1 MTESLVTGRVA
12 RGPLAAPLRLA
23 LLPIGLA
30 WALVAEWVR
39 LRADWPIGWVALDI
53 VPGIAFLVAGQVA
66 WHRRPGTRIGPLMVA
81 TGFAWYVGTFAVT
94 SDAAVDGFIRAFQGY
109 YDVLIAWL
117 VLAYPTGFL
126 RSVAARVVIGA
137 WFTVLVGRTVFRL
150 AVTPRSTSYD
160 LADPSEVERYVRD
173 VALRDTGENVFLVV
187 AAMLALVVLVL
198 AVRRLLTETDVGRR
212 VAAPVLLG
220 GVVLAIGIVLEVA
233 TLASAGTFAERKDA
247 WELGHVITCVASA
260 LVSIGFVVGIVRGRL
275 ARGTVADLVVELGDG
290 PERPRLRDVLARALG
305 DPSLEIAYAVPESR
319 RFVDADG
326 RGVGLPSPTDQRR
339 AMTRLEA
346 GGRTVAVLIHDPA
359 LSEQAELVRSVGA
372 ATRLA
377 LENERLA
384 AEVRTQL
391 EAVRASRA
399 RIVAAG
405 DAERRRVERDLHDGA
420 QQRLV
425 TLALS
430 IQVARAQADGSNP
443 ALASSL
449 DQASED
455 LAAAL
460 TDLRAL
466 ARGIHPA
473 ILADE
478 GLAAAVEALADRSPA
493 NVTLRAPA
501 ERFTPT
507 VEATVYFVVA
517 EALTN
522 VVKYARASAVTV
534 SIEREGESLH
544 VEVADDGV
552 GGADPTNGSG
562 LAGLDDRV
570 AAAGGRLTVTSV
582 AGAGTVVRAEI
593 PCA

>member
-1 MTESLVTGRVA
+1 
-12 RGPLAAPLRLA
+12 
-23 LLPIGLA
+23 
-30 WALVAEWVR
+30 
-39 LRADWPIGWVALDI
+39 
-53 VPGIAFLVAGQVA
+53 
-66 WHRRPGTRIGPLMVA
+66 
-81 TGFAWYVGTFAVT
+81 
-94 SDAAVDGFIRAFQGY
+94 
-109 YDVLIAWL
+109 
-117 VLAYPTGFL
+117 
-126 RSVAARVVIGA
+126 
-137 WFTVLVGRTVFRL
+137 
-150 AVTPRSTSYD
+150 
-160 LADPSEVERYVRD
+160 
-173 VALRDTGENVFLVV
+173 
-187 AAMLALVVLVL
+187 
-198 AVRRLLTETDVGRR
+198 
-212 VAAPVLLG
+212 
-220 GVVLAIGIVLEVA
+220 
-233 TLASAGTFAERKDA
+233 
-247 WELGHVITCVASA
+247 
-260 LVSIGFVVGIVRGRL
+260 
-275 ARGTVADLVVELGDG
+275 
-290 PERPRLRDVLARALG
+290 
-305 DPSLEIAYAVPESR
+305 
-319 RFVDADG
+319 
-326 RGVGLPSPTDQRR
+326 
-339 AMTRLEA
+339 MTRLEA

-359 LSEQAELVRSVGA
+359 LSEQAELVRSVSA

-455 LAAAL
+455 LAGAL

-507 VEATVYFVVA
+507 VEATAYYVVA

-534 SIEREGESLH
+534 TIEREGETLR

-552 GGADPTNGSG
+552 GGADPTRGSG

-570 AAAGGRLTVTSV
+570 AAAGGRLTVTSA
-582 AGAGTVVRAEI
+582 AGVGTVVRAEI
-593 PCA
+593 PCG

>member
-39 LRADWPIGWVALDI
+39 LRADWPVGWVALDI

-160 LADPSEVERYVRD
+160 LADPTEVERYVRD

-260 LVSIGFVVGIVRGRL
+260 LVSIGFVFGIVRGRL

-326 RGVGLPSPTDQRR
+326 RGVELPSPTDQRR

-507 VEATVYFVVA
+507 VEATAYFVVA

-534 SIEREGESLH
+534 SIEREGERLH

>member
-1 MTESLVTGRVA
+1 MRKE
-12 RGPLAAPLRLA
+12 RLS
-23 LLPIGLA
+23 G
-30 WALVAEWVR
+30 VDDGE
-39 LRADWPIGWVALDI
+39 
-53 VPGIAFLVAGQVA
+53 AGQVA
-66 WHRRPGTRIGPLMVA
+66 WQRRPETRIGPLMAA
-81 TGFAWYVGTFAVT
+81 TGFAWYVGTFAAT
-94 SDAAVDGFIRAFQGY
+94 GDPAVDVVVRAFQGY

-160 LADPSEVERYVRD
+160 LADPTEVERYVRD
-173 VALRDTGENVFLVV
+173 VALRDTGENAFLVV

-507 VEATVYFVVA
+507 VEATAYFVVA

-570 AAAGGRLTVTSV
+570 AAADGRLTVTSV
-582 AGAGTVVRAEI
+582 AGVGTVVRAEI

>member
-1 MTESLVTGRVA
+1 MTGLSA
-12 RGPLAAPLRLA
+12 RGPLAAPLRIA

-30 WALVAEWVR
+30 WALAAEWNR
-39 LRADWPIGWVALDI
+39 LRADWPIGWVALDF

-66 WHRRPGTRIGPLMVA
+66 WRRRPETRIGPLMVA
-81 TGFAWYVGTFAVT
+81 TGFAWYVGTFAAT
-94 SDAAVDGFIRAFQGY
+94 GDPAVDVVVRAFQGY

-117 VLAYPTGFL
+117 VLAYPTGRL
-126 RSVAARVVIGA
+126 RSLAPRAVIGA
-137 WFTVLVGRTVFRL
+137 WLAILAARTVFRL
-150 AVTPRSTSYD
+150 LVAPRSTQYD
-160 LADPSEVERYVRD
+160 LSDPAGLERYVRD
-173 VALRDTGENVFLVV
+173 VTLRDTGENVILAAITVLAV
-187 AAMLALVVLVL
+187 AVLVL
-198 AVRRLLTETDVGRR
+198 AVRRLLTESDVGRR
-212 VAAPVLLG
+212 VAAPILLG
-220 GVVLAIGIVLEVA
+220 GVVLAIGIVVEVA
-233 TLASAGTFAERKDA
+233 TLASAGTFAERVRA
-247 WELGHVITCVASA
+247 WDVGHAITSVSGA
-260 LVSIGFVVGIVRGRL
+260 LVSIGFAVGILRGRL
-275 ARGTVADLVVELGDG
+275 ARGSVADLVVELGDA
-290 PERPRLRDVLARALG
+290 PERLRLRDVLARALG
-305 DPSLEIAYAVPESR
+305 DPSLEIAYAVPQSN

-326 RGVGLPSPTDQRR
+326 RRVELPSPADPRR
-339 AMTRLEA
+339 ATTRLEG

-359 LSEQAELVRSVGA
+359 LSDQPELVRSAGA

-377 LENERLA
+377 LENERLT

-430 IQVARAQADGSNP
+430 LQLARAQADGSNP

-449 DQASED
+449 DQASQD
-455 LAAAL
+455 LTAAL
-460 TDLRAL
+460 TDLRSL

-493 NVTLRAPA
+493 NVTVQAPA
-501 ERFTPT
+501 DRFAPS
-507 VEATVYFVVA
+507 VEATAYFVVA

-522 VVKYARASAVTV
+522 VVKYAQASGAAVT
-534 SIEREGESLH
+534 IERHGNILR
-544 VEVADDGV
+544 VEVTDDGI
-552 GGADPTNGSG
+552 GGADPSHGSG

-570 AAAGGRLTVTSV
+570 AAAGGRLTVTS
-582 AGAGTVVRAEI
+582 ARGAGTVVRAEI